1 MAEDERAVVVTT
13 INIVKYT
20 ENSCLHLG
28 EFNLI
33 HYELCVC

>member
-1 MAEDERAVVVTT
+1 MAEDERAVVVTA

-28 EFNLI
+28 GRGGGLI
-33 HYELCVC
+33 